1 MNYLPRLFLLPLFLA
16 FGLCAGAQDNLDE
29 DKRLNGKEVLE
40 KFESAKKVMDSSVV
54 DVLNGNGDLLAF
66 GTIVSKNQVLTKA
79 SMLIAE
85 EGIQFKMPDGK
96 TVTPK
101 RVDRLANNDL
111 ALFEIPDGDLT
122 PVTFIPAKDFKQGAW
137 LVARSMKEPGI
148 MVGVK
153 AASNRG
159 IKKQRGVIGVIL
171 GADGDEVGG
180 VIVNDVDRD
189 GGASAAGIRKG
200 DIITS
205 IEGIVITKRADLVKQ
220 IGKHEPG
227 KLLKVKISR
236 DEVEIDKE
244 VRLGHREHVFA
255 QFNRIAKISGPTS
268 KRKSGFDDI
277 IQHDIP
283 LSISE
288 MGGPMLNV
296 KGECIGINI
305 SRINRS
311 ENFALPTEVVQH
323 FLTTTDPEPPA
334 IVAAPPEKPEPPPS
348 VVTTPKKPTTPVPE
362 PTPEEAVVDPM
373 TDLDGNEVEPY
384 ELVE

>member
-1 MNYLPRLFLLPLFLA
+1 MNIIPRLLLPLFLA
-16 FGLCAGAQDNLDE
+16 FGLSSGAQEKLDE

-40 KFESAKKVMDSSVV
+40 RFESAKKVMDASVV
-54 DVLNGNGDLLAF
+54 EVVNGKGDLLAF
-66 GTIVSKNQVLTKA
+66 GTVVSKDQVLTKA
-79 SMLIAE
+79 SVLIAQ
-85 EGIQFKMPDGK
+85 EGIQFKMPGGK
-96 TVTPK
+96 TITPK

-111 ALFEIPDGDLT
+111 ALFDIPDGDLT
-122 PVTFIPAKDFKQGAW
+122 PVSFVPAKDFKQGAW
-137 LVARSMKEPGI
+137 LVTRSLKEPGI

-153 AASNRG
+153 AANNRG
-159 IKKQRGVIGVIL
+159 IKKQRGVIGVVL
-171 GADGDEVGG
+171 GADGAEVGG
-180 VIVNDVDRD
+180 VTVIDVDRD
-189 GGASAAGIRKG
+189 GGASEAGILKG
-200 DIITS
+200 DVITA
-205 IEGIVITKRADLVKQ
+205 IEGLVITKRADLVAE
-220 IGKHEPG
+220 ITKHEPG
-227 KLLKVKISR
+227 KLLKMKISR
-236 DEVEIDKE
+236 NDVEIDKE

-268 KRKSGFDDI
+268 KRKSGFEEI

-283 LSISE
+283 LSVVE

-334 IVAAPPEKPEPPPS
+334 VVAKPPVKPDLPPS
-348 VVTTPKKPTTPVPE
+348 VVITPKPVPAK
-362 PTPEEAVVDPM
+362 PAPEEAVVDPM

>member
-1 MNYLPRLFLLPLFLA
+1 M
-16 FGLCAGAQDNLDE
+16 
-29 DKRLNGKEVLE
+29 
-40 KFESAKKVMDSSVV
+40 
-54 DVLNGNGDLLAF
+54 
-66 GTIVSKNQVLTKA
+66 
-79 SMLIAE
+79 
-85 EGIQFKMPDGK
+85 
-96 TVTPK
+96 
-101 RVDRLANNDL
+101 DRLANNDL
-111 ALFEIPDGDLT
+111 ALFDIPDGDLT
-122 PVTFIPAKDFKQGAW
+122 PVSFVPAKDFKQGAW
-137 LVARSMKEPGI
+137 LVTRSVKEPGI

-159 IKKQRGVIGVIL
+159 IKKQRGVIGVVL
-171 GADGDEVGG
+171 GADGAELGG
-180 VIVNDVDRD
+180 ITVNDVDRD
-189 GGASAAGIRKG
+189 GGASEAGIRKG
-200 DIITS
+200 DVITA
-205 IEGIVITKRADLVKQ
+205 IEGIVITKRADLVAE
-220 IGKHEPG
+220 IAKHEPG
-227 KLLKVKISR
+227 KLLKIKISR

-268 KRKSGFDDI
+268 KRKSGFDEI

-283 LSISE
+283 LSVVE

-334 IVAAPPEKPEPPPS
+334 VVAKPPVKPAPPPS
-348 VVTTPKKPTTPVPE
+348 VVTTPKPVPAK
-362 PTPEEAVVDPM
+362 PVPAKPVPEEAVVDPM
-373 TDLDGNEVEPY
+373 TDLDGNEVAPY